1 MGRAAAV
8 QAAAADR
15 YDIKKSEVTG
25 LGLFAV
31 KSLQQLDSKEK
42 LNMTTVR
49 NDVFKL
55 GDKFATLLG
64 DEVKVGQ
71 AAPEFTSVI
80 SGWAPVNP
88 LQESKGR
95 VIILSAVP
103 SLDTDVCDRETRRF
117 NEEAAKLGED
127 IIIYTISTDFPMA
140 QKRWCGAAGVDKV
153 KVVSDV
159 LEAEFGI
166 KYGILIKERRYLR
179 RSVFIVGRDGNLVY
193 VNYLP
198 ALGVEPNYE
207 EVINAA
213 KEALK

>member
-1 MGRAAAV
+1 
-8 QAAAADR
+8 
-15 YDIKKSEVTG
+15 
-25 LGLFAV
+25 
-31 KSLQQLDSKEK
+31 
-42 LNMTTVR
+42 MTTVR
-49 NDVFKL
+49 TDVFKL
-55 GDKFATLLG
+55 GDKFATLYG

-71 AAPEFTSVI
+71 TAPEFTSVVF
-80 SGWAPVNP
+80 GWAPVNP
-88 LQESKGR
+88 LQESKGK

-117 NEEAAKLGED
+117 NEEAAKLGDD

-166 KYGILIKERRYLR
+166 KYGLLIKERRYLR
-179 RSVFIVGRDGNLVY
+179 RSVFIVGRDGKLVY

-198 ALGVEPNYE
+198 VLGQEPDYD